1 MKPVTLL
8 LAQSAPKLLDKQ
20 RNIRTISEQAD
31 KARRRNIDLLIFP
44 ELHLTGY
51 TMRDEVYNLAEP
63 VPGPSTRK
71 IEKIAREHSVHI
83 VYGMPEEGKAK
94 GVVHNTSVLIG
105 PKGIIG
111 KYRKVYLPTHT
122 GLEEGLQFW
131 GGSRVV
137 APNGSILVQC
147 KYDDE
152 AFEPC
157 KIDLDE
163 VRRSRPF
170 IPTIKDVDPVL
181 FDMLQAKSREA

>member
-1 MKPVTLL
+1 MA
-8 LAQSAPKLLDKQ
+8 LAGAELIICISASPSL
-20 RNIRTISEQAD
+20 
-31 KARRRNIDLLIFP
+31 RRRFFEGFCLSRAMENAI
-44 ELHLTGY
+44 Y
-51 TMRDEVYNLAEP
+51 LAY
-63 VPGPSTRK
+63 VNR
-71 IEKIAREHSVHI
+71 V
-83 VYGMPEEGKAK
+83 
-94 GVVHNTSVLIG
+94 
-105 PKGIIG
+105 
-111 KYRKVYLPTHT
+111 

-152 AFEPC
+152 AFETC

>member
-1 MKPVTLL
+1 MENAIYL
-8 LAQSAPKLLDKQ
+8 
-20 RNIRTISEQAD
+20 
-31 KARRRNIDLLIFP
+31 
-44 ELHLTGY
+44 
-51 TMRDEVYNLAEP
+51 VYVNR
-63 VPGPSTRK
+63 V
-71 IEKIAREHSVHI
+71 
-83 VYGMPEEGKAK
+83 
-94 GVVHNTSVLIG
+94 
-105 PKGIIG
+105 
-111 KYRKVYLPTHT
+111 

-152 AFEPC
+152 AFETC

>member
-1 MKPVTLL
+1 MKLVTLL

-20 RNIRTISEQAD
+20 RNIRTINEQAD

-71 IEKIAREHSVHI
+71 IEMIICISASPSLRRRFFEGFCLSRAMENAI
-83 VYGMPEEGKAK
+83 YLVY
-94 GVVHNTSVLIG
+94 VNRV
-105 PKGIIG
+105 
-111 KYRKVYLPTHT
+111 

-131 GGSRVV
+131 GGSRVI
-137 APNGSILVQC
+137 APNGSILAQC

-152 AFEPC
+152 AFETC